1 MMNTGLTINA
11 AANRIE
17 MTKEFARKAKYFG
30 TDEYNML
37 QSSRKDYPTFS
48 VTTKKTKSKENY
60 KGLTLDY
67 MKKYIELH
75 PQTLEL
81 EDGTEMEAIDVFR
94 KLVGLDENGER
105 IEDAETVSYGEIRV
119 WFFGC
124 YPEVKNKKEEKKA
137 NTKRLLTA
145 TKKKAA

>member
-11 AANRIE
+11 ATNTIE

-37 QSSRKDYPTFS
+37 QVARKDYPTFS

-81 EDGTEMEAIDVFR
+81 EDGTEMEAIEVLR
-94 KLVGLDENGER
+94 TLVGLDENGEK
-105 IEDAETVSYGEIRV
+105 IEDAETASYGEIRA

-137 NTKRLLTA
+137 NPKRFLTA

>member
-1 MMNTGLTINA
+1 MMNTRLTINT
-11 AANRIE
+11 AANTIE
-17 MTKEFARKAKYFG
+17 MTKEFAKKAKYFG

-37 QSSRKDYPTFS
+37 QIARKDYPTFS

-75 PQTLEL
+75 PQTLVL
-81 EDGTEMEAIDVFR
+81 EVLRT
-94 KLVGLDENGER
+94 LVGLDENGEK
-105 IEDAETVSYGEIRV
+105 IEDAETTSYGEIRA